1 MTIEKAREEI
11 PDIDSFCYDACI
23 VCSCEWFC
31 PSDCS
36 VLEKARKLDFERI
49 LKCYAKHD
57 GDINKVCRYIKN
69 TPLVRKKGG
78 Y

>member
-1 MTIEKAREEI
+1 MTVEEARKEI
-11 PDIDSFCYDACI
+11 PNIDSFCHLACNW
-23 VCSCEWFC
+23 CRSEWYC
-31 PSDCS
+31 PTYCDY
-36 VLEKARKLDFERI
+36 LEKARKLDFERI